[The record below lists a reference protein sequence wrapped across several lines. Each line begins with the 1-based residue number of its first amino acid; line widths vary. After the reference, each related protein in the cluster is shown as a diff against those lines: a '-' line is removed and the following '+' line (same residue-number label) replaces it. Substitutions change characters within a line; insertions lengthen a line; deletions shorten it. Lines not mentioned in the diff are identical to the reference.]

1 MNAMNSDPGR
11 VAQFK
16 SYLTEVRAE
25 VGKVVWP
32 TRKDTMNTTIVV
44 FGMVVLV
51 SLFLWMVD
59 AILALIV
66 RQIIG

>member
-1 MNAMNSDPGR
+1 MMNDTGR
-11 VAQFK
+11 IAQFRT
-16 SYLTEVRAE
+16 YLTEVRAE

>member
-1 MNAMNSDPGR
+1 MIIEKGR
-11 VAQFK
+11 IAQFMH
-16 SYLTEVRAE
+16 YLTEVRAE

-32 TRKDTMNTTIVV
+32 TRKDTMNTTIIV

>member
-1 MNAMNSDPGR
+1 MNSEPGR
-11 VAQFK
+11 IVQFK
-16 SYLTEVRAE
+16 NYLTEVRAE

-32 TRKDTMNTTIVV
+32 TRRDTINTTIVV

>member
-1 MNAMNSDPGR
+1 MIIETGR
-11 VAQFK
+11 LAQFK
-16 SYLTEVRAE
+16 IYLTEVRAE

-32 TRKDTMNTTIVV
+32 TRKDTMNTTIIV
-44 FGMVVLV
+44 FGMVVVV

>member
-1 MNAMNSDPGR
+1 MNDTGR
-11 VAQFK
+11 IAQFRV
-16 SYLTEVRAE
+16 YLTEVRAE

-59 AILALIV
+59 AVLALIV

>member
-1 MNAMNSDPGR
+1 MNIETGR
-11 VAQFK
+11 FGQFRD
-16 SYLTEVRAE
+16 YLIEVRAE